1 MKHAPVIQID
11 LSSRVPAYEQIV
23 SEIRASL
30 VAGDLPP
37 GSSLPTVR
45 QLATDLNV
53 HHNTVAQAYRI
64 LAAEGWLDLRR
75 GRGVRVLSRSNPAH
89 PAGNDQ
95 RNFDLQLR
103 RLLAKAVAEGVS
115 PTAIARQL
123 AVHAGY
129 VKAWASARGD

>member
-1 MKHAPVIQID
+1 MKHAPFIQID
-11 LSSRVPAYEQIV
+11 LSSRVPAYEQIA

-75 GRGVRVLSRSNPAH
+75 GCGVRVLSRSNPARA
-89 PAGNDQ
+89 AGNDQ

-123 AVHAGY
+123 AVHARH